1 MRNTRRTTPFKDD
14 DADPLSV
21 VVNLFDVAMVF
32 SVALMVSMVMNLN
45 LSAFFT
51 GGDFTIVNKNGDDM
65 EIIQKK
71 GEKITKYKTA
81 NGSPSNTSSKDSR
94 FEINDVVQ
102 TKN

>member
-1 MRNTRRTTPFKDD
+1 MRNTRRTNPFKDD

-81 NGSPSNTSSKDSR
+81 KGASSSSSSKD
-94 FEINDVVQ
+94 
-102 TKN
+102 